1 MLKTGGQRHWI
12 DGEQVPYVVKGDQWV
27 GYDDKQSLKEKV
39 KQLRF
44 VLQQKET
51 SIEISF
57 H

>member
-39 KQLRF
+39 SCCTNTLCISS
-44 VLQQKET
+44 QK
-51 SIEISF
+51 F
-57 H
+57 